1 MTDSQT
7 AYFNEIARVPLLT
20 TDQEIQLGRQIQSMR
35 ALQAE
40 GKPALSQTERRVI
53 RNGKRALDRM
63 VTSNLRLVVTIARK
77 YYRGCE
83 HLEMMD
89 LIGFGN
95 LGLTIAA
102 EKFDPT
108 RGYKFSTYA
117 YWWIRQ
123 SITRGINDQDR
134 TIRVPVHQFEKL
146 SKIRRL
152 RQQNPSLTLEEA
164 AAAIGVSPS
173 EIRMVIGVW
182 SLASLDQ
189 QVVEDGEALVAMV
202 QGTEQSPDD
211 ALLETMG
218 NEDLDRLLSHL
229 PKVDQQILKMR
240 FGTDGQQPMK
250 LHAIGKV
257 IGVTRERVRQR
268 EKRAL
273 NRLRYLSQVGA

>member
-20 TDQEIQLGRQIQSMR
+20 TDQEIQLGRQIQAMR

-40 GKPALSQTERRVI
+40 GKPTLSQTERRVI

-77 YYRGCE
+77 YYRCCE

-89 LIGFGN
+89 VIGLGN

-134 TIRVPVHQFEKL
+134 TIRIPVHQFEKL
-146 SKIRRL
+146 GKIKKL
-152 RQQNPSLTLEEA
+152 RQENPELTLEQA
-164 AAAIGVSPS
+164 AAAVGVNPA

-189 QVVEDGEALVAMV
+189 HVIEDGDSLLAMI
-202 QGTEQSPDD
+202 QGEEQSPDD
-211 ALLETMG
+211 ALLERTVRD
-218 NEDLDRLLSHL
+218 DLGRLLSLL
-229 PKVDQQILKMR
+229 PEVDQQILKMR
-240 FGTDGQQPMK
+240 FGTDGSKPMM
-250 LHAIGKV
+250 LQAIGSV

-273 NRLRYLSQVGA
+273 NRLRFLSQGVA